1 MHIKNFINNT
11 HIILFM
17 KRLFKLI
24 EKYFFIIILIA
35 VAIALVNPNTFNWVL
50 EEFMGINIINV
61 LLGVILFG
69 MGTTLKIE
77 HFVNVFKRPKE
88 ILLGVSAQYLIMPL
102 LAFTIASLFSLN
114 EALTVGLVLVGTVPG
129 GTASDVITFLA
140 KGDLALSVS
149 LTAVSTVIS
158 PILTP
163 IITLILI
170 GNTISFSPVDM
181 FISIFQIVII
191 PIGLGLFLNY
201 KFPDFCEELKDYL
214 PAVSSIVIA
223 IIVAGVIGANKE
235 AIISSSMI
243 IIVVIILQYFLG
255 MALGFVI
262 GYLSGMKRKQMI
274 TIAIELCFQNSGLST
289 SLAKTHFP
297 NLTLATVPG
306 ALYSVWQ
313 NFAGSIL
320 AYVFTHYFAE
330 EE

>member
-1 MHIKNFINNT
+1 
-11 HIILFM
+11 M

-35 VAIALVNPNTFNWVL
+35 VAIALVNQNTFNWVL